1 MLYRKVHRLV
11 MQQIYTFGSYLRE
24 KFGKRVYKVGINI
37 SGFTCPNIDGT
48 VARGGCTFCENDSF
62 SASTG
67 EVKEL
72 KGFHLNLQT
81 KENPY
86 LDKQLEQLRIQ
97 FDAISSRQRREYGAE
112 AFLVYFQSFTNTY
125 APFDT
130 LKALYEK
137 ALSFDD
143 VVGLSIGTRSD
154 SITEET
160 LEYLAELA
168 KTKEIWVE
176 FGIQS
181 IYDETLERI
190 NRGHDAKNVEEWIK
204 KAKAAGLN
212 VCGHL
217 IFGLPGETKEMMLE
231 TAKKAY
237 EWGIDSVKYHP
248 LYVVKRTALANE
260 YMRGEFTPIT
270 EEEYLEVLTQALLL
284 KPEHVTVQRVTA
296 GINDS
301 SLLAPQWCRDKNA
314 QIRHINEK
322 LKKVGL
328 KY

>member
-1 MLYRKVHRLV
+1 
-11 MQQIYTFGSYLRE
+11 MQQIYTYGGYLKE
-24 KFGKRVYKVGINI
+24 KFGCKVYKVGINI

-48 VARGGCTFCENDSF
+48 VAKGGCTFCENDSF
-62 SASTG
+62 SASSD

-72 KGFHLNLQT
+72 KGFHLNLDSS
-81 KENPY
+81 ENPF
-86 LDKQLEQLRIQ
+86 LEKQLLQLEQQ
-97 FDAISSRQRREYGAE
+97 FDAISKRQAREYGAE
-112 AFLVYFQSFTNTY
+112 KFLVYFQSFTNTY

-137 ALSFDD
+137 ALSFPN

-168 KTKEIWVE
+168 KESEIWLE

-181 IYDETLERI
+181 VYDETLEKI
-190 NRGHDAKNVEEWIK
+190 NRGHDSANVKEWIIKSK
-204 KAKAAGLN
+204 KAGVN

-217 IFGLPGETKEMMLE
+217 IFGLADETQEMMLE
-231 TAKKAY
+231 TSRAAY

-260 YMRGEFTPIT
+260 FTRGEFTPIS
-270 EEEYLEVLTQALLL
+270 EEEYLEVLTKSLEM
-284 KPEHVTVQRVTA
+284 KPQHVHVQRVTA
-296 GINDS
+296 GLDDDA
-301 SLLAPQWCRDKNA
+301 LLAPQWCRDKNT
-314 QIRHINEK
+314 QIKNINK
-322 LKKVGL
+322 ALKKVGL

>member
-1 MLYRKVHRLV
+1 MKTA
-11 MQQIYTFGSYLRE
+11 QIYTFGAYLRN
-24 KFGKRVYKVGINI
+24 KFGEKVYKVGINI

-48 VARGGCTFCENDSF
+48 VAKGGCTFCENDSF

-72 KGFHLNLQT
+72 KGFYLNLES

-86 LDKQLEQLRIQ
+86 LDKQLLQLEMQ
-97 FDAISSRQRREYGAE
+97 FDALSARLRKEYGAKK
-112 AFLVYFQSFTNTY
+112 FLVYFQSFTNTY
-125 APFDT
+125 APFET
-130 LKALYEK
+130 LKALYDK
-137 ALSFDD
+137 ALTFED

-160 LEYLAELA
+160 LAYLADLA
-168 KTKEIWVE
+168 TKKEIWIE

-181 IYDETLERI
+181 IYDQTLERI
-190 NRGHDAKNVEEWIK
+190 NRGHDSKNVKDWIIK
-204 KAKAAGLN
+204 SKAAGLN

-217 IFGLPGETKEMMLE
+217 IFGLPGEDKKMMLE
-231 TAKKAY
+231 TAKAAY
-237 EWGIDSVKYHP
+237 EWGIDSVKYHS

-260 YMRGEFTPIT
+260 YARGEFIPIS
-270 EEEYLEVLTQALLL
+270 EEDYLDVLVQALQM
-284 KPEHVTVQRVTA
+284 KPENVSVQRMTA
-296 GINDS
+296 GIDDN
-301 SLLAPQWCRDKNA
+301 SLISPDWCRDKNK
-314 QIRHINEK
+314 QIRNINAA

>member
-1 MLYRKVHRLV
+1 L
-11 MQQIYTFGSYLRE
+11 QPNQIYTFGRYLHDR
-24 KFGKRVYKVGINI
+24 FGQKVFKVPISI

-62 SASTG
+62 SPSMDK
-67 EVKEL
+67 VQPL
-72 KGFHLNLQT
+72 KGFHLNLDS
-81 KENPY
+81 KENPF
-86 LDKQLEQLRIQ
+86 LSKQLEQLELQ
-97 FDAISSRQRREYGAE
+97 FGTLSRRLAREYGATK
-112 AFLVYFQSFTNTY
+112 FLVYFQSFTNTY

-130 LKALYEK
+130 LKALYDK

-154 SITEET
+154 SITDET
-160 LEYLAELA
+160 LEYLATLS

-176 FGIQS
+176 YGIQS
-181 IYDETLERI
+181 IYDETLDRI
-190 NRGHDAKNVEEWIK
+190 NRGHDSANVEHWIK
-204 KAKAAGLN
+204 KSKAAGLN

-217 IFGLPGETKEMMLE
+217 IFGLPGETQAMMLE

-237 EWGIDSVKYHP
+237 AWGIDSVKYHP

-260 YMRGEFTPIT
+260 YARGDFTPIT
-270 EEEYLEVLTQALLL
+270 EAEYIDTLVKALQM
-284 KPEHVTVQRVTA
+284 KPEHVSVQRITA
-296 GINDS
+296 GIDDDS
-301 SLLAPQWCRDKNA
+301 LIAPQWCRDRNE
-314 QIRHINEK
+314 QVRHINAE

>member
-1 MLYRKVHRLV
+1 MR
-11 MQQIYTFGSYLRE
+11 QIYTFGSYLRK
-24 KFGKRVYKVGINI
+24 KFDKRVYKVGINI

-86 LDKQLEQLRIQ
+86 LDKQLKQLQIQ
-97 FDAISSRQRREYGAE
+97 FDAISSRQKREYGAE

-130 LKALYEK
+130 LQSLYEK

-160 LEYLAELA
+160 LTYLSELA

-204 KAKAAGLN
+204 KAKNAGLN

-217 IFGLPGETKEMMLE
+217 IFGLPGESKEMMLE

-237 EWGIDSVKYHP
+237 KWGIDSVKYHP
-248 LYVVKRTALANE
+248 LYVVKKTALANE

-284 KPEHVTVQRVTA
+284 KPENITVQRVTA
-296 GINDS
+296 GIDDN
-301 SLLAPQWCRDKNA
+301 SLLAPEWCRDKNT
-314 QIRHINEK
+314 QIRHINEA